1 MPMQYFVVLELIIF
15 ALGSRN
21 LEMTVAQLPIVVV
34 GGIPDLATQ
43 LLNSGQFPQV
53 YSLSSTTEVV
63 AITKN
68 LKGLRPKDVVFIFG
82 DTILAD
88 YPISLR
94 EIIRKFTDGN
104 YNVII
109 VTLTSQG
116 HDLHLDNPRTGEINL
131 PFTLNKVLF
140 AIKSYGFDVNVD
152 SSPNSYSEISSN
164 SNSQPFEQPRPALAP
179 VAPPA
184 PWVAPII
191 PGSGNFTKPTGGWS
205 DPTSDVAAPTN
216 NQPSTPA
223 QAERPIATNNNQP
236 QVSPFSSLPLP
247 NNSPVG
253 NFSNNIQ
260 ANPTNTFNPSNPVN
274 TTFPPVNEFG
284 NSSQGSPQAHKPSL
298 ADFLPPQS
306 EPRNIGNNTP
316 QPFASDSTSPAFSPP
331 VRRADSASSANTPN
345 IRRKG
350 YVITVAVAKGGV
362 GKSSLTLNLAA
373 FLGMK
378 LRKLNRTICVIDANF
393 QQADAGKYLDT
404 YTPNIT
410 EISRDPSILSRDRI
424 NEVLVSVPKYNLSVL
439 LGPDNPDDADPSWL
453 RARLFVQIL
462 DLLKEK
468 FDYIFIDT
476 PVAEKYHEI
485 FQQFALPEADYII
498 CPVSPN
504 FTTLYNTDNW
514 LRSAVVAPTSSGGAN
529 FDKHKIGVVLNQAQ
543 EDVGC
548 SEQDVRQTLHE
559 WNFIGSIPYSQGW
572 IKAGNEHELVA
583 GKNFHDI
590 HAVFAEIL
598 NHATGEP
605 ALLDGLEIVDEKK
618 KGIFSIFRKGK

>member
-1 MPMQYFVVLELIIF
+1 MSF
-15 ALGSRN
+15 S
-21 LEMTVAQLPIVVV
+21 QLPNIVV
-34 GGIPDLATQ
+34 GGIPDLAIQ
-43 LLNSGQFPQV
+43 LKNSGQFPAV
-53 YSLSSTTEVV
+53 HSVNSTSEVV
-63 AITKN
+63 GITKE

-82 DTILAD
+82 DTIFSD
-88 YPISLR
+88 YAISLR

-116 HDLHLDNPRTGEINL
+116 HDLHLDNPKTGEINL

-152 SSPNSYSEISSN
+152 SSPNGYSEIN
-164 SNSQPFEQPRPALAP
+164 SGAKSTLTQQPAPAAP
-179 VAPPA
+179 S
-184 PWVAPII
+184 PWVAPIL
-191 PGSGNFTKPTGGWS
+191 PSTNNTPKPSGGWS
-205 DPTSDVAAPTN
+205 DPTSDSLPGNVNSSNNPVPQQPQLPPTTN
-216 NQPSTPA
+216 A
-223 QAERPIATNNNQP
+223 QE

-247 NNSPVG
+247 SNNSFN
-253 NFSNNIQ
+253 NFSN
-260 ANPTNTFNPSNPVN
+260 PTFTNPSPTPPSQPAAPIN
-274 TTFPPVNEFG
+274 FPPE
-284 NSSQGSPQAHKPSL
+284 SATPHKPSL

-306 EPRNIGNNTP
+306 SPQVAPSFAPPSNQTP
-316 QPFASDSTSPAFSPP
+316 NYTPGFAPP
-331 VRRADSASSANTPN
+331 VRRADSVNVNNNNSNV
-345 IRRKG
+345 RRKG
-350 YVITVAVAKGGV
+350 FVITVAVAKGGV

-514 LRSAVVAPTSSGGAN
+514 LRSAVIAPSSSGGAN
-529 FDKHKIGVVLNQAQ
+529 FDKHKIGIVLNQAQ

-559 WNFIGSIPYSQGW
+559 WNFIGSIPFSQGW

-605 ALLDGLEIVDEKK
+605 ALLDGLEVVDEKK

>member
-1 MPMQYFVVLELIIF
+1 
-15 ALGSRN
+15 
-21 LEMTVAQLPIVVV
+21 MTFAQLPIVVV
-34 GGIPDLATQ
+34 GGIPDLANQ
-43 LLNSGQFPQV
+43 LVNSGQFPQV
-53 YSLSSTTEVV
+53 YSLNSTTEVV

-152 SSPNSYSEISSN
+152 SSPTSYSEISSERN
-164 SNSQPFEQPRPALAP
+164 SPVVEQPRQTPAP
-179 VAPPA
+179 VTPPA
-184 PWVAPII
+184 PWVAPTI

-205 DPTSDVAAPTN
+205 DPTSDVSALTN
-216 NQPSTPA
+216 NQPSPTFPP
-223 QAERPIATNNNQP
+223 ERPKDINTTPP
-236 QVSPFSSLPLP
+236 QASPFSSLPLP
-247 NNSPVG
+247 SNPPIINTQPNS
-253 NFSNNIQ
+253 
-260 ANPTNTFNPSNPVN
+260 ANSFNPSNPVN
-274 TTFPPVNEFG
+274 TTFPPLNNFENVTPIN
-284 NSSQGSPQAHKPSL
+284 NQAHKPSL

-306 EPRNIGNNTP
+306 EPKNIGNFPQQSFTP
-316 QPFASDSTSPAFSPP
+316 QAPAQAFPQP
-331 VRRADSASSANTPN
+331 VRRADSVNQNNTPN
-345 IRRKG
+345 VRRKG

-410 EISRDPSILSRDRI
+410 EIARDPSILSRDRI

-476 PVAEKYHEI
+476 PVAEKFHEI

-514 LRSAVVAPTSSGGAN
+514 LRAAVVAPTSSGGAN

>member
-1 MPMQYFVVLELIIF
+1 MPIM
-15 ALGSRN
+15 
-21 LEMTVAQLPIVVV
+21 QLPNIVV
-34 GGIPDLATQ
+34 GGIPELAQQ
-43 LLNSGQFPQV
+43 LQNTNQFPAV
-53 YSLSSTTEVV
+53 FSVNSTSEVV
-63 AITKN
+63 GITKE
-68 LKGLRPKDVVFIFG
+68 LKGLKPKDVVFIFG
-82 DTILAD
+82 DTIKSD
-88 YPISLR
+88 FSISLR

-152 SSPNSYSEISSN
+152 ESPNGYKYISSS
-164 SNSQPFEQPRPALAP
+164 SNIFPQSPTPMPKVES
-179 VAPPA
+179 
-184 PWVAPII
+184 PWVAPVV
-191 PGSGNFTKPTGGWS
+191 PAQASSPTFTPPTTNVKPSGGWS
-205 DPTSDVAAPTN
+205 DPTSDITPPNYTEKPNFNPPPAAVD
-216 NQPSTPA
+216 PA
-223 QAERPIATNNNQP
+223 PFESKPI
-236 QVSPFSSLPLP
+236 VSPFSSLPLP
-247 NNSPVG
+247 PAHPES
-253 NFSNNIQ
+253 
-260 ANPTNTFNPSNPVN
+260 NPTP
-274 TTFPPVNEFG
+274 TFPQQSF
-284 NSSQGSPQAHKPSL
+284 SQPTTNAQSQKPSL
-298 ADFLPPQS
+298 ADFLPPQTNPQNLGGFNPPQS
-306 EPRNIGNNTP
+306 QPQSTP
-316 QPFASDSTSPAFSPP
+316 QNLSGFNPPQSQPQSTPNNFTPP
-331 VRRADSASSANTPN
+331 VRRSDAPN
-345 IRRKG
+345 LNQNSNVRRKG
-350 YVITVAVAKGGV
+350 FVITVAVAKGGV

-514 LRSAVVAPTSSGGAN
+514 LRSAVTAPTSSGGAN
-529 FDKHKIGVVLNQAQ
+529 FDKHKIGIVLNQAQ

-559 WNFIGSIPYSQGW
+559 WNFIGSIPFSQGW

-605 ALLDGLEIVDEKK
+605 ALLDGLEIIEEKK